1 MLRPSIKRK
10 IVGIATGMIVLA
22 VITSVMSMALASRVG
37 HLLDELTNRY
47 IPAYGDLARVDIR
60 SLERALTLRRMII
73 AKMQTP
79 PDEASAAAQ
88 LKAFE
93 EKGPEVQR
101 EAEAAR
107 NLIKA
112 IIADPSTP
120 SDDVALTRIDDRI
133 DTAVNDLRHRLDEE
147 IGQLLRQLEGQNFKE
162 VLSGLARVD
171 SLYDEFNQ
179 KMDLIRADML
189 QQVHASA
196 STVIRNQQRAIW
208 ISAIVTAIAAALG
221 FMFAMLVG
229 SGITRPVYRLLE
241 GTREVEAGRF
251 DKSIPVTTRDEI
263 GQLSIAFNGMIE
275 RLRNNERIRE
285 IFGKYIDPRVAQ
297 DLLDQP
303 AVVATQGQRRVMT
316 VMFCDMKGFTTL
328 SEGVTPQG
336 LVKVMNRYLSM
347 MSEPIRN
354 HRGIIDKYIGDA
366 IMAYWGAPFVEE
378 TDQAGFACLAAIDM
392 VERVGALRQELPELL
407 GVRTIPMQCDIRIG
421 IATGEALVGS
431 IGSEFMMSYTVMGD
445 TVNLASR
452 LEAANK
458 AYGSH
463 CLVSGATVAAAK
475 DAAIEVREIDRVVV
489 LGQSQPQVIFEIMGR
504 RGELASNAMQLRTRY
519 EEGLMAYRAGRWD
532 EARAALDAGLAA
544 VPGDG
549 PSTML
554 VKRIDDLQKN
564 GPPAN
569 WDGSW
574 RLDSK

>member
-10 IVGIATGMIVLA
+10 IVGIATGMIILA

-88 LKAFE
+88 LKAFQ

-107 NLIKA
+107 KLIKA

-133 DTAVNDLRHRLDEE
+133 DTAVNDLRRRLDEE
-147 IGQLLRQLEGQNFKE
+147 IGQLLPQLDGQNFTE
-162 VLSGLARVD
+162 VLNGLGRVD

-189 QQVHASA
+189 GQVHESA

-229 SGITRPVYRLLE
+229 SGITRPVYQLLE

-303 AVVATQGQRRVMT
+303 AMVATQGQRRVMT

-336 LVKVMNRYLSM
+336 LLKVMNRYLSM

-378 TDQAGFACLAAIDM
+378 ADQARFACLAAIDM

-504 RGELASNAMQLRTRY
+504 RGELASNAALLRTRY
-519 EEGLMAYRAGRWD
+519 EEGLTAYRAERWD
-532 EARAALDAGLAA
+532 EALAAFNAGLAA

-554 VKRIDDLQKN
+554 VKRIDDLQKS

>member
-10 IVGIATGMIVLA
+10 IVGIAMGMIILA

-88 LKAFE
+88 LKAFQ

-107 NLIKA
+107 KLIKA

-133 DTAVNDLRHRLDEE
+133 DTAVNDLRRRLDEE
-147 IGQLLRQLEGQNFKE
+147 IGQLLPQLDGQNFTE
-162 VLSGLARVD
+162 VLNGLGRVD

-189 QQVHASA
+189 GQVHESA

-229 SGITRPVYRLLE
+229 SGITRPVYQLLE

-303 AVVATQGQRRVMT
+303 AMVATQGQRRVMT

-336 LVKVMNRYLSM
+336 LLKVMNRYLSM

-378 TDQAGFACLAAIDM
+378 ADQARFACLAAIDM

-504 RGELASNAMQLRTRY
+504 RGELASNAALLRTRY
-519 EEGLMAYRAGRWD
+519 EEGLTAYRAGRWD
-532 EARAALDAGLAA
+532 EALAAFNAGLAA

-554 VKRIDDLQKN
+554 VKRIDDLQKS